1 MEPESQAGLSRRE
14 LLQTAGGAAAL
25 AGLAQGGAQAQEAPG
40 GKAQVAWRKPK
51 AAPLELKIN
60 GKTKTIAVE
69 PRTTLLD
76 ALRDRVELTG
86 TKRVCDRGSCGACT
100 VWIDGRPQN
109 ACLLLAVEVEGREV
123 TTIEG
128 LGTPE
133 RLLPIQQAF
142 CTEDALQC
150 GFCTPGMVMSCAAL
164 LKQNPTPSDHEARE
178 AIAGNLCRCGTY
190 PHVLAAV
197 QQVAQG
203 GGK

>member
-25 AGLAQGGAQAQEAPG
+25 AGLAKGQAQAQEAPQQA
-40 GKAQVAWRKPK
+40 KTAWRAAKP
-51 AAPLELKIN
+51 APLKLKVN
-60 GKTKTIAVE
+60 GQVKTIAVE

-76 ALRDRVELTG
+76 ALRDRIELTG

-100 VWIDGRPQN
+100 VWIDGRVQN
-109 ACLLLAVEVEGREV
+109 ACLLLAVEVEGREI
-123 TTIEG
+123 TTVEG

-164 LKQNPTPSDHEARE
+164 LEHNPQPSEHEARE

>member
-1 MEPESQAGLSRRE
+1 MESESKAGLSRRE

-25 AGLAQGGAQAQEAPG
+25 AGLAQGGAQAQEAPQ
-40 GKAQVAWRKPK
+40 GKAKVAWREAK
-51 AAPLELKIN
+51 AAPVKLKIN
-60 GKTKTIAVE
+60 GKGKTIAVE

-109 ACLLLAVEVEGREV
+109 ACLLLAIEVEGREI

-164 LKQNPTPSDHEARE
+164 LKQNPTPTDREARE